1 MGIKAGGSFMRQFAP
16 AFVTACVLLAG
27 PTTMTGQEGSPAHA
41 PDGRAPQL
49 ISPLF
54 ISPKP
59 NAPFTATAHTT
70 SIRTLPDGSIVTAEN
85 SRMVTRDGEGRIF
98 EQRVTFVPV
107 PNDEKHAMRVHATDY
122 YDPVEHTHYHCDA
135 NPKTCDLMDY
145 YAPANEAAMLT
156 PAGLQPDKTTLVTR
170 ENLGVDTF
178 AGIEVQRS
186 RETTTLYKQTVGNT
200 NTILRTVDYW
210 YSPALGV
217 NVQVKR
223 HDPRDGD
230 QTLWLTDISLTAS
243 EPETYKAPT
252 DYRVFDRRMSA
263 AVQSAAEEAR

>member
-1 MGIKAGGSFMRQFAP
+1 MAEVSLVKQFTL
-16 AFVTACVLLAG
+16 AFLMACLLLVG
-27 PTTMTGQEGSPAHA
+27 PTAMTAQEGGPAHA

-59 NAPFTATAHTT
+59 NAPFTATAKTT
-70 SIRTLPDGSIVTAEN
+70 SVRTLPDGSTVTAEN
-85 SRMVTRDGEGRIF
+85 SRTVTRDGEGRIF

-107 PNDEKHAMRVHATDY
+107 PNDGKHEMRVHATDY
-122 YDPVEHTHYHCDA
+122 YDPVEHTHYHCDT
-135 NPKTCDLMDY
+135 NPKTCDLVDY
-145 YAPANEAAMLT
+145 YAPVNDAAMLA
-156 PAGLQPDKTTLVTR
+156 PAGLQPDKTTFVTR

-186 RETTTLYKQTVGNT
+186 RETTTVYKETIGNT
-200 NTILRTVDYW
+200 RTILRTVDYW

-230 QTLWLTDISLTAS
+230 QTLWLTDVSLTAS
-243 EPETYKAPT
+243 EPDTYKAPA

-263 AVQSAAEEAR
+263 AVQPAAEEPR